1 MPGKKGAFLNYTEA
15 AMLAAVNDVR
25 LHKTP
30 IRTAAKKFGVPRITL
45 TNKVTGKSP
54 MERKMGPT
62 SILTPEEEHKICDW
76 VQKMAKAGFPVTTE
90 QLIVSV
96 EKYLKEIKRPCV
108 LFKHGRPGR
117 TWVKAFIRRNPTISM
132 RISQNLTASRARVTG
147 AHLSEWY
154 KRVYK
159 ELEDSGH
166 AHILNDASRIFNCDE
181 TAFFLAP
188 KGPKVLARKG
198 EKNVYQQVNADDKEC
213 LTVLVTGNANGS
225 LAPTTVLFSYKRIPQ
240 EIADNFPSDWGI
252 GKTDS
257 GWMTC
262 EAFFEFVA
270 DIFYPWLIKNEIT
283 LPVILFVDGHISH
296 LSLQTSQFC
305 EEKGIVLVALY
316 PNATHLIQPMDV
328 AVFKPLKEAWRRH
341 VQNWRIDKIKND
353 EPHMLKKK
361 DFAKL
366 LHEVMGNTISKSIL
380 ANGFKKCGLFPWNPL
395 EVKVPLESVSENQD
409 ISEQIHYLKGGLNF
423 LNESIS
429 PEKIVAFDATLD
441 EWSGDLADL
450 SLFNL
455 WKKKN
460 KR

>member
-1 MPGKKGAFLNYTEA
+1 MGKGIYSEKSNNFQEDIT
-15 AMLAAVNDVR
+15 
-25 LHKTP
+25 
-30 IRTAAKKFGVPRITL
+30 KFNSL
-45 TNKVTGKSP
+45 
-54 MERKMGPT
+54 E
-62 SILTPEEEHKICDW
+62 
-76 VQKMAKAGFPVTTE
+76 
-90 QLIVSV
+90 
-96 EKYLKEIKRPCV
+96 
-108 LFKHGRPGR
+108 
-117 TWVKAFIRRNPTISM
+117 
-132 RISQNLTASRARVTG
+132 SQ
-147 AHLSEWY
+147 
-154 KRVYK
+154 
-159 ELEDSGH
+159 
-166 AHILNDASRIFNCDE
+166 
-181 TAFFLAP
+181 AP

-213 LTVLVTGNANGS
+213 LTVLVTGNASGS

-395 EVKVPLESVSENQD
+395 EK
-409 ISEQIHYLKGGLNF
+409 GLN
-423 LNESIS
+423 
-429 PEKIVAFDATLD
+429 
-441 EWSGDLADL
+441 
-450 SLFNL
+450 
-455 WKKKN
+455 
-460 KR
+460 R